1 MDLELG
7 VSAGAQWSKSR
18 AAGGER
24 RRTEPWLGEGRRGEE
39 RRRKGRG
46 GEERARSVKGVVLG
60 LEAPGLRP
68 RGLLALLW
76 GDRGSG
82 ETLKTR
88 GWGQLDRDLRT
99 RPVGKGVAEAED
111 SGHEARLS
119 GRF

>member
-1 MDLELG
+1 MCLQERSGANLG
-7 VSAGAQWSKSR
+7 PQAES
-18 AAGGER
+18 GG
-24 RRTEPWLGEGRRGEE
+24 GRSPGW
-39 RRRKGRG
+39 GRG
-46 GEERARSVKGVVLG
+46 GEEKEGEGRERARSVKGVVLG

-68 RGLLALLW
+68 PGLLALLRR
-76 GDRGSG
+76 DRGSG

-111 SGHEARLS
+111 SGHEESDS